1 MRIEKRQRLSRVGL
15 LSQFVCS
22 VAAGLLL
29 LTSPG
34 SATAASWEAEL
45 ADGQQIYVDPTTNRP
60 IVELE
65 DGGKRPLWDGVHRL
79 SDGSIITIRSG
90 VMVPNEEVSTLRR
103 AEPIKPKDAPDD
115 EEITTVGSSAGAAES
130 CDQLVLKTCG
140 LHQACKAREP
150 CKLSRQLRAMQFQ
163 AIGPNENNSGWTE
176 QRCSEALS
184 NDEEFPACDQRP
196 PLVTAACHELADH
209 VCGGAQRCAES
220 SSCLLARE
228 LLDLE
233 QRAGEAQDAA
243 QLERVRRQC
252 HEVLVEQAFF
262 PPCR

>member
-1 MRIEKRQRLSRVGL
+1 
-15 LSQFVCS
+15 
-22 VAAGLLL
+22 
-29 LTSPG
+29 
-34 SATAASWEAEL
+34 
-45 ADGQQIYVDPTTNRP
+45 
-60 IVELE
+60 
-65 DGGKRPLWDGVHRL
+65 
-79 SDGSIITIRSG
+79 
-90 VMVPNEEVSTLRR
+90 MVPNEEVSSLRR

-184 NDEEFPACDQRP
+184 NDEAFPACDQRP

-252 HEVLVEQAFF
+252 HKVLVEQAFF